1 MKTENYV
8 KKKSRFLCFSYALCI
23 KSLILCAFILIS
35 MYTPAQAQDSIQY
48 SKPSWYFGVAAGGNI
63 NFYRGSTQQLNVDL
77 TVPTTFHDGSGVGLF
92 LAPLIEYRPANS
104 HWGVMLQAGYD
115 SRKGKFEEVKTP
127 CNCPADLTADVNYI
141 TVEPSLRFAPFKS
154 SFYLYA
160 GPRLAFNI
168 NKEFTYQLGLN
179 PAYPDQLATAAVKGD
194 FSDIHKNLISM
205 QVGAGYDIPLSSQ
218 YHKTRFVL
226 SPFVSFQPYFGQD
239 PRSIETMNI
248 TTLRVGAAFK
258 FGTGH
263 RLPLVKKEA
272 FVATAIVDPEVT
284 FTVNSPEN
292 IVDKRNVREIF
303 PLRNYVF
310 FDLGSDEIPD
320 RYVILTKDQVKDFKE
335 DDLSMSVPENRTG
348 RSDRQMKVY
357 YNVLNILGDRMSKD
371 PSAKIILVGSSEQGS
386 KDGLAMAGSVKR
398 YLVSVFSIA
407 PSRITTQG
415 RVRPDIP
422 SQQPGGT
429 KELVLLREGDR
440 RVSIETNSHG
450 LLMEFQSGPAAP
462 LKPVTINAVQ
472 EAPLDSYVTFNVDGA
487 SKSFTSWSLELTDES
502 GKIQYLGPYTE
513 DKVSIPGK
521 SILGTQLMADYNVK
535 MIGQLKSGNSVVKA
549 ASMHMVLWVAPKDNE
564 GMRYSILY
572 EFNKSEAI
580 NMYHKYL
587 INIVIPKIPIG
598 GKVIIHGHTDIIGDE
613 EYNQRLSLARADN
626 VRNILENGLKK
637 AGRSDVTFEV
647 SGFGGNQKLS
657 PFENRFPEERFYNR
671 TVIIDIIPKR

>member
-1 MKTENYV
+1 MESNYTI
-8 KKKSRFLCFSYALCI
+8 KKELRLVRFPYALSI
-23 KSLILCAFILIS
+23 KSLILCAFIMLGVQIS
-35 MYTPAQAQDSIQY
+35 VQAQDSIQY

-63 NFYRGSTQQLNVDL
+63 NFYRGSTQQLNAEL
-77 TVPTTFHDGSGVGLF
+77 TVPTTFHDGTGVGLF

-104 HWGVMLQAGYD
+104 RWGIMLQAGYD
-115 SRKGKFEEVKTP
+115 SRKGKFEEVTTP
-127 CNCPADLTADVNYI
+127 CNCPVDLTTDISYI

-154 SFYLYA
+154 SLYLYA

-168 NKEFTYQLGLN
+168 NKSFTYQLGLN
-179 PAYPDQLATAAVKGD
+179 PAYPDQLPTAAVKGD
-194 FSDIHKNLISM
+194 LSDIHKNLISI

-218 YHKTRFVL
+218 YHKTQFVL

-248 TTLRVGAAFK
+248 TTLRVGAALK

-263 RLPLVKKEA
+263 RVSPVKAEA
-272 FVATAIVDPEVT
+272 FAAPRVVDPEVT

-292 IVDKRNVREIF
+292 IVDERNVREIF

-310 FDLGSDEIPD
+310 FDLGSNQIPE
-320 RYVILTKDQVKDFKE
+320 RYVILRKDQVKDFKE
-335 DDLSMSVPENRTG
+335 DDLSMSAPKNLTG

-371 PSAKIILVGSSEQGS
+371 PSTKVVLVGSSEQGP
-386 KDGLAMAGSVKR
+386 KDGLAMAGSVKQ
-398 YLVSVFSIA
+398 YLVTVFVIE
-407 PSRITTQG
+407 PSRIAIQG
-415 RVRPDIP
+415 RTKPNIP
-422 SQQPGGT
+422 SQQQGGT

-440 RVSIETNSHG
+440 RVSIESNNPG

-462 LKPVTINAVQ
+462 LKPVAINVVQ
-472 EAPLDSYVTFNVDGA
+472 DAPLDSYVAFNVDGA
-487 SKSFTSWSLELTDES
+487 GKSFTSWSLELTDQS
-502 GKIQYLGPYTE
+502 GKIQNFGPYTE

-521 SILGTQLMADYNVK
+521 SILGTQLLGDYKVK
-535 MIGQLKSGNSVVKA
+535 MIGQTKSGNSVMKS
-549 ASMHMVLWVAPKDNE
+549 ASIHMVLWVAPKDNE
-564 GMRYSILY
+564 GMRYSVIY

-587 INIVIPKIPIG
+587 TDIVIPKIPIG
-598 GKVIIHGHTDIIGDE
+598 GKVIIHGHTDVIGDE
-613 EYNQRLSLARADN
+613 DYNQRLSLARANN
-626 VRNILENGLKK
+626 VKNILGNGLKK

-671 TVIIDIIPKR
+671 TVIIDIIPKQ